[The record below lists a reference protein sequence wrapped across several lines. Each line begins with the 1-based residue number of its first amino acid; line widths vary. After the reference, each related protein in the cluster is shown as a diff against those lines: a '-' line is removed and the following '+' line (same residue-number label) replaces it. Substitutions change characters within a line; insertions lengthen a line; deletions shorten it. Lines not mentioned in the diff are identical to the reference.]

1 MDCAFGTRSL
11 GIEDKGTFFD
21 ADDVERKDRL
31 ALCML
36 SADTEESTSAELDLF
51 LRSFHMK
58 NQKISM
64 IKFPERL
71 RFRS

>member
-1 MDCAFGTRSL
+1 MDCAFDARSL
-11 GIEDKGTFFD
+11 GIDGKGTFFG

-51 LRSFHMK
+51 LRSFHIR
-58 NQKISM
+58 NPKI
-64 IKFPERL
+64 FQ
-71 RFRS
+71 